1 MKRILYITSFFE
13 QQSCSAAIRNNAWV
27 EGLIDLGYEVTVD
40 TVEWPE
46 DMKSRFLVSNNR
58 ARIRRTKLSQL
69 NLLKKT
75 ASLKSKE
82 LFPAIK
88 KIRHL
93 IRDLIFFPDI
103 CANWPKKY
111 DIPSPETFDIII
123 TSSDF
128 KSSHFVGLELKKR
141 YPSKKWVQIW
151 GDPWATDTNLNNI
164 SRQRAK
170 INEKM
175 LLHKADHVVYVSPL
189 TRDYYAKLYPQIKEK
204 LNYIP
209 RGYFKKVTSDRK
221 DTSNIR
227 LVYTGVLNLSG
238 RNIFNLLDAISQYNT
253 TASRK
258 IDVGLYGCFSEDI
271 INKAAKY
278 PFVDL
283 HGSVDYENI
292 LRVYSEADMLVFL
305 SNAASSTQI
314 PGKLFDYS
322 GTNLPILCLVQ
333 NENSDIC
340 TFLNKSDR
348 NLIINNTKEDISANM
363 LKIVDFSSRN
373 FEIDESLSPQSIA
386 QKLSDLID

>member
-1 MKRILYITSFFE
+1 MKRILYITSFYE
-13 QQSCSAAIRNNAWV
+13 QKSNSAAIRNNAWV

-69 NLLKKT
+69 NLLKQT
-75 ASLKSKE
+75 ASLKNKE
-82 LFPAIK
+82 IFPVIK

-111 DIPSPETFDIII
+111 DIPSPDTFDIII
-123 TSSDF
+123 SSSDF

-141 YPSKKWVQIW
+141 YPTKKWIQIW
-151 GDPWATDTNLNNI
+151 GDPWATDTNLNKL
-164 SRQRAK
+164 SSLRAK
-170 INEKM
+170 IKEKM
-175 LLHKADHVVYVSPL
+175 LLFKADQVIYVSPL
-189 TRDYYAKLYPQIKEK
+189 TRDYFAKLYPQIKEK
-204 LNYIP
+204 LSYIP
-209 RGYFKKVTSDRK
+209 RGYFKKVIGNKEGSG
-221 DTSNIR
+221 NIR
-227 LVYTGVLNLSG
+227 LVYTGVLNLSS

-258 IDVGLYGCFSEDI
+258 IEVGLYGCYPEEI
-271 INKAAKY
+271 INRAGKY
-278 PFVDL
+278 NFVDL

-340 TFLNKSDR
+340 AFLKKSAR
-348 NLIINNTKEDISANM
+348 NLIVNNTEEDITASM
-363 LKIVDFSSRN
+363 SKIVDFSNRN
-373 FEIDESLSPQSIA
+373 FDIDESLSPQSIA